1 MNTNMKKKTLVAS
14 ILTIALCFSVI
25 AGATFAL
32 FTSESDVNI
41 AVTSGQVKLVATIDE
56 SSLATS
62 SLGVEQ
68 EAGKFANG
76 GTATFD
82 EDTNLTLT
90 NVTPGDKATFNI
102 NVENESNVDI
112 MYKITWTVNKEGL
125 DALEVT
131 SNGEAL
137 ADLGWTLWQYN
148 KEDEVSAISGE
159 WQDTS
164 AATEYIP
171 YNSNTKTLPVEIELP
186 MGAGNDYQNKEA
198 SISFAVEAIQA
209 NAVVEEASTEEQIL
223 AAIEAGATE
232 LTLVNDI
239 ELNNALEVVNDI
251 AIDLGGYEIA
261 GNIVVSNNA
270 NLKLSNGSV
279 ANDDADVS
287 AIELNGG
294 NATLNNVNVSSARHG
309 VRVEGG
315 KLVINGGEYDVKLAA
330 SGTTLYAVNVG
341 GASEASELIINSGTF
356 IGPNQT
362 NADNGAAV
370 LVQGNATAIINGGNF
385 SEGTEREQYGFGTV
399 WSWGNLKIRG
409 GTFDEDPSTFV
420 DSAPGYSVINNENGT
435 WTVNFD
441 LASAITGAETSGA
454 TVTLPTDVKWGL
466 DKNRDQQNIVKN
478 TSLDL
483 NGNTFE
489 ATYSYDL
496 SNNADLTMKNG
507 TYYIPASSSF
517 GKIHVKPSNT
527 AGSEVTFENVHFLNE
542 KFSSSSNWGTDRL
555 EQVVQVGTD
564 YYSDTSVQYAK
575 TVIVFK
581 NCTFDNAQVYFW
593 GTSDKYVQVEAIFE
607 NCTFNATTNGAPID
621 VNNYVKGTITV
632 KNCTFNIKATSSSA
646 TAINITTNNN
656 TEVTLIAEGNT
667 FNAEVASG
675 AGVTVNGSFSSIDV
689 IKYGTNT
696 TANITNTTMTG
707 IAVN

>member
-56 SSLATS
+56 NSLATS

-209 NAVVEEASTEEQIL
+209 NAIVEEASTEEQIL

-232 LTLVNDI
+232 LTLANDI

-287 AIELNGG
+287 AIQLNGG
-294 NATLNNVNVSSARHG
+294 NATLNNVNVSSARHA
-309 VRVEGG
+309 VRLEGG
-315 KLVINGGEYDVKLAA
+315 ELVINGGEYNVDLA
-330 SGTTLYAVNVG
+330 STGTRHAINVG
-341 GASEASELIINSGTF
+341 GESTPAKLIINGGTF
-356 IGPNQT
+356 KGPKNV
-362 NADNGAAV
+362 AGVHNGAAV
-370 LVQGNATAIINGGNF
+370 LVNSNAEAIINGGSF
-385 SEGTEREQYGFGTV
+385 SDGKDTNYSFCTV
-399 WSWGNLKIRG
+399 WNWGSLEIRG
-409 GTFDEDPSTFV
+409 GTFDGDPSAYVPETN
-420 DSAPGYSVINNENGT
+420 YNITENNGT
-435 WTVNFD
+435 WTVSYN
-441 LASAITGAETSGA
+441 LSAAISGANGA
-454 TVTLPTDVKWGL
+454 TVTLPTDVKW
-466 DKNRDQQNIVKN
+466 NSNITSN

-483 NGNTFE
+483 NGKTFE
-489 ATYSYDL
+489 AAYSYEL
-496 SNNADLTMKNG
+496 KGNADLAMKNG

-517 GKIHVKPSNT
+517 GKIYVTPSN
-527 AGSEVTFENVHFLNE
+527 AEGSEVTFENVHFLNE

-555 EQVVQVGTD
+555 EQVVQVGADKFTN
-564 YYSDTSVQYAK
+564 SNETCGK
-575 TVIVFK
+575 TKIVFK
-581 NCTFDNAQVYFW
+581 NCTFDDAKVYFW
-593 GTSDKYVQVEAIFE
+593 GSSDKYVDVDATFE
-607 NCTFNATTNGAPID
+607 NCTFNATTNGYPIE
-621 VNNYVKGTITV
+621 VGNYVKGTIAI
-632 KNCTFNIKATSSSA
+632 KNCTFNIKATSSYA
-646 TAINITTNNN
+646 AAIVITTNNT
-656 TEVTLIAEGNT
+656 TEVTLSADGNT

-675 AGVTVNGSFSSIDV
+675 AGVSVNGSFSSIDV